1 MARFSAFIVV
11 RGFRFPP
18 RSTVTANRSS
28 RHCQGFIS
36 ICHSVCGG
44 QGPLYRRSRLEL
56 GLRLSRGYQVLIH
69 HVMARAYPI
78 YEARAKVSEILRRV
92 TAAETSPCH
101 FRIIK

>member
-1 MARFSAFIVV
+1 MGHTCEELGS
-11 RGFRFPP
+11 
-18 RSTVTANRSS
+18 NRQQSEEN
-28 RHCQGFIS
+28 
-36 ICHSVCGG
+36 
-44 QGPLYRRSRLEL
+44 RLGL

-92 TAAETSPCH
+92 TAAETSLCH